1 MNQRSKENE
10 CITEELRCELIEK
23 HRDINVD
30 YEDWFDCVWND
41 YVIDMIQK
49 GIEAEAMHYSG
60 FWSQGDGASF
70 IGKININ
77 VFLKMHDL
85 EHKYPGAVYFASIGE
100 LPARLVRP
108 NLSRHSHENTIE
120 LDMDWDGYNNFEND
134 DVRGDV
140 YETLYELLQ
149 EEWKDLEQDILDI
162 SRGYMRDLYR
172 KLEKEYDY
180 LTTDEVVWETIVAND
195 LHVLEAA

>member
-1 MNQRSKENE
+1 MEQSLEDEFDQQQN
-10 CITEELRCELIEK
+10 ELIDK

-30 YEDWFDCVWND
+30 YEDWFDCVWED
-41 YVIDMIQK
+41 TVIDLLQK
-49 GIEAEAMHYSG
+49 GIKAEEMNYSG

-70 IGKININ
+70 IGEIDMN

-85 EHKYPGAVYFASIGE
+85 DHKYPGATYFASIGE

-108 NLSRHSHENTIE
+108 RLSRYSHENTIE
-120 LDMDWDGYNNFEND
+120 LDMNWDGYNNFD
-134 DVRGDV
+134 DDDARGSV

-172 KLEKEYDY
+172 RLEKEYDY
-180 LTTDEVVWETIVAND
+180 LTADAAVWETIVAND